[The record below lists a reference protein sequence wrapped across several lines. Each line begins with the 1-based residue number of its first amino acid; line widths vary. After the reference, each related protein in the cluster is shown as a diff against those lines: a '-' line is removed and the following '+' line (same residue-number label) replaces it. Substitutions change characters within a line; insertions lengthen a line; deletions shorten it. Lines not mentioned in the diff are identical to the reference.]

1 VRSARVLVAG
11 SGGGI
16 GAAVV
21 RDLTDGGH
29 QVYGIDRD
37 GVDRDGVDVTE
48 PGGAELAVQQAS
60 EHLGGLDGI
69 VHAIGM
75 SGRRL
80 GDGPVTECTDQAWA
94 EVHRVNHESVFRLL
108 RAGIPELARGGGGSI
123 VVVGSALASTLA
135 DDFLTVAYASAK
147 GALVPL
153 VRSAAYEAARFGVRV
168 NIVAPGLVNTPMAQ
182 RALDDPD
189 ITRSLVTRQPLSRRA
204 LEPAEVAAAIGWL
217 LSDAAGTITGA
228 VLPADGGWTLR

>member
-1 VRSARVLVAG
+1 MSGRVLVAG
-11 SGGGI
+11 ARGGI
-16 GAAVV
+16 GASVMEA
-21 RDLTDGGH
+21 LAAEGCAA
-29 QVYGIDRD
+29 Y
-37 GVDRDGVDVTE
+37 GVDRDDVDVTR
-48 PGGAELAVQQAS
+48 PGGAESAVRQAS
-60 EHLGGLDGI
+60 ERLGGLDGI

-75 SGRRL
+75 SGRGL
-80 GDGPVTECTDQAWA
+80 GDGPITDCTDQAWT

-123 VVVGSALASTLA
+123 VVVGSALATTLA

-153 VRSAAYEAARFGVRV
+153 VRSAAYEAARSGVRI

-182 RALDDPD
+182 RALGDPD
-189 ITRSLVTRQPLSRRA
+189 ITRSMAALQPLSRRA
-204 LEPAEVAAAIGWL
+204 LEPAEVAAAILWL
-217 LSDAAGTITGA
+217 LSDAARTMTGA

>member
-1 VRSARVLVAG
+1 MSTRVLVAG
-11 SGGGI
+11 SHGGI
-16 GAAVV
+16 GGAVMEALAAE
-21 RDLTDGGH
+21 GH
-29 QVYGIDRD
+29 AAY
-37 GVDRDGVDVTE
+37 GVDRDSFDVTE

-60 EHLGGLDGI
+60 AHLGGLDGI
-69 VHAIGM
+69 VHAVGM

-147 GALVPL
+147 GALIPL
-153 VRSAAYEAARFGVRV
+153 VRSAAYEAARSGVRINV
-168 NIVAPGLVNTPMAQ
+168 VAPGLVNTPMAR
-182 RALDDPD
+182 RALNDPD
-189 ITRSLVTRQPLSRRA
+189 ITRSMAALQPLSRRA
-204 LEPAEVAAAIGWL
+204 LEPAEVATAILWL
-217 LSDAAGTITGA
+217 LSDAARTITGA
-228 VLPADGGWTLR
+228 VVPADGGWTLR

>member
-1 VRSARVLVAG
+1 MSTRVLVAG
-11 SGGGI
+11 SHGGI
-16 GAAVV
+16 GGAVMEALAAE
-21 RDLTDGGH
+21 GH
-29 QVYGIDRD
+29 AAY
-37 GVDRDGVDVTE
+37 GVDRDSVDVTE

-60 EHLGGLDGI
+60 AHLGGLDGI
-69 VHAIGM
+69 VHAVGM

-147 GALVPL
+147 GALIPL
-153 VRSAAYEAARFGVRV
+153 VRSAAYEAARSGVRINV
-168 NIVAPGLVNTPMAQ
+168 VAPGLVNTPMAR
-182 RALDDPD
+182 RALNDPD
-189 ITRSLVTRQPLSRRA
+189 ITRSMAALQPLSRRA
-204 LEPAEVAAAIGWL
+204 LEPAEVATAILWL
-217 LSDAAGTITGA
+217 LSDAARTITGA
-228 VLPADGGWTLR
+228 VVPADGGWTLR

>member
-1 VRSARVLVAG
+1 MSSRVLVAG
-11 SGGGI
+11 ARGGI
-16 GAAVV
+16 GASVMEALAAEGC
-21 RDLTDGGH
+21 DA
-29 QVYGIDRD
+29 Y
-37 GVDRDGVDVTE
+37 GVDRDDVDVTE
-48 PGGAELAVQQAS
+48 PGGAESAVRRAS

-75 SGRRL
+75 SGRGL
-80 GDGPVTECTDQAWA
+80 GDGPITECTDQAWT

-123 VVVGSALASTLA
+123 VVVGSALATTLA

-153 VRSAAYEAARFGVRV
+153 VRSAAYEAARSGVRV

-182 RALDDPD
+182 RALGDPD
-189 ITRSLVTRQPLSRRA
+189 ITRSMAALQPLSRRA
-204 LEPAEVAAAIGWL
+204 LEPAEVAAAIVWL
-217 LSDAAGTITGA
+217 LSDAARTMTGA

>member
-1 VRSARVLVAG
+1 VTSSRVLVAG
-11 SGGGI
+11 AGGGI
-16 GAAVV
+16 GAAV
-21 RDLTDGGH
+21 LEALAAAGH
-29 QVYGIDRD
+29 AGY

-60 EHLGGLDGI
+60 AHLGGLNGI

-80 GDGPVTECTDQAWA
+80 GDGPVTECTDEAWA

-123 VVVGSALASTLA
+123 VVVGSALASTLD

-147 GALVPL
+147 GALIPL
-153 VRSAAYEAARFGVRV
+153 VRSAAYAAARSGVRI
-168 NIVAPGLVNTPMAQ
+168 NIVAPGLVNTPMAR
-182 RALDDPD
+182 RALTDPQ
-189 ITRSLVTRQPLSRRA
+189 INRSMATLQPLSGRA
-204 LEPAEVAAAIGWL
+204 LEPAEVAATIVWL
-217 LSDAAGTITGA
+217 LSEAAGTITGA
-228 VLPADGGWTLR
+228 VVPADGGWSLR